1 MSLLLNGSKT
11 VTIAGTEMQCI
22 EIYTGE
28 SYTLPLA
35 FVDNAGNAI
44 NCTVPNNQALSTSAK
59 FYTATDITYADNGD
73 TIVMGNLTL
82 NATQPSTG
90 AGTYSANLV
99 AAFSNATAGTG
110 YLYIP
115 ADLTGGTGSPNPTPT
130 IIPPA
135 QNTTA
140 NSCVVVVTLTVSR
153 QSSANASLADVN
165 KEPIGMIVRYQ

>member
-11 VTIAGTEMQCI
+11 VTIAGTEMQCV

-28 SYTLPLA
+28 SYTLPLS
-35 FVDNAGNAI
+35 FVDNSGNAI
-44 NCTVPNNQALSTSAK
+44 NCTVPNNWALSTSAK
-59 FYTATDITYADNGD
+59 FYSASDITYADTGD
-73 TIVMGNLTL
+73 TIIMGNLTL
-82 NATQPSTG
+82 LSPQPSTG

-99 AAFSNATAGTG
+99 AAFTNAAAGTG

-115 ADLTGGTGSPNPTPT
+115 SDLTGGTGTPNATPT
-130 IIPPA
+130 IVPPA
-135 QNTTA
+135 QNTAAPST
-140 NSCVVVVTLTVSR
+140 VVVVTLTVSR

>member
-1 MSLLLNGSKT
+1 MSLLLNGAKT

-28 SYTLPLA
+28 AYTLPLSFTDA
-35 FVDNAGNAI
+35 DGNAI
-44 NCTVPNNQALSTSAK
+44 NCTLPNNWALSTSAK
-59 FYTATDITYADNGD
+59 FYTADDITYTSD
-73 TIVMGNLTL
+73 TEISIGNLTL

-90 AGTYSANLV
+90 AGTYSANLI
-99 AAFSNATAGTG
+99 AAFSNATAGLG

-115 ADLTGGTGSPNPTPT
+115 ANLTGGTGSPNPTPV
-130 IIPPA
+130 ISPPA

-140 NSCVVVVTLTVSR
+140 NSCVVVVTLTISR
-153 QSSANASLADVN
+153 QSSANASIADIN